1 MKKTSVLAFVD
12 WEDGKP
18 RVGVF
23 TYFKKVYGSRTDLAE
38 ELTTKGGGGQCL
50 RILVSE
56 HGCGWSVRRPSRPRT
71 SHDSLPSS
79 SFSLNTIGLLH
90 DLLPL
95 LVTLLYSETFAV
107 HVGIPEEILC
117 KGLWK
122 QI

>member
-1 MKKTSVLAFVD
+1 
-12 WEDGKP
+12 
-18 RVGVF
+18 
-23 TYFKKVYGSRTDLAE
+23 
-38 ELTTKGGGGQCL
+38 
-50 RILVSE
+50 
-56 HGCGWSVRRPSRPRT
+56 
-71 SHDSLPSS
+71 
-79 SFSLNTIGLLH
+79 LLH